1 MPGIYIEIEA
11 KYQNLVDAFVQV
23 VEIVRAGQQI
33 SPQGAAVDYGRV
45 EQEVAQATAALERAA
60 HVQLLGALDV
70 DAPQVVIAGQT
81 YRKVMRSL
89 GSYYTQAGAVQL
101 ERTLYRKLAER
112 SGATVDAISLRTGA
126 LGEGWLPR
134 TAEAMAWECQRAPA
148 REAEAAT
155 KQWQRLPYSR
165 CAFERVAHLL
175 AEHYGQ
181 QRQAVER
188 ELVETM
194 TIPKEAQSV
203 SVSLDRVSV
212 PMEEP
217 RPGPQEYN
225 KKGVPKRMVQR
236 VYRMAYAATVTLHD
250 DKGHALHTLRYGR
263 MPKGDIEELCV
274 ALSDD
279 VMTMVRAFPA
289 LHVVLLCDGAK
300 ELWNVLGKEFTPAS
314 LGHPVYRLVDLW
326 HLLEKLGS
334 AARVLYG
341 ETVGASTLAAW
352 RLLLLNQSEAVE
364 QILQTLKDSG
374 KEHVRVGEGR
384 PVHEAITY
392 LQNHRADMD
401 YAKARSLGLPIGS
414 GNVEATCKSLFEV
427 RLKRPGCRW
436 KESTGAQ
443 IVDLRALALSD
454 RYTQAI
460 GLTLAPLRAPVSL
473 AADPGA
479 RLSCAA

>member
-1 MPGIYIEIEA
+1 MAKIYIEVEA
-11 KYQNLVDAFVQV
+11 KYQALVDAFMHLVDT
-23 VEIVRAGQQI
+23 VRTRQE
-33 SPQGAAVDYGRV
+33 STPVGAAVDYGLV

-60 HVQLLGALDV
+60 HAQLLEALDV
-70 DAPQVVIAGQT
+70 DAPQVVIAGQV

-89 GSYYTQAGAVQL
+89 GSYYTLAGAVQL
-101 ERTLYRKLAER
+101 ERTLYRRRGER
-112 SGATVDAISLRTGA
+112 TAATVDAISLRTGA
-126 LGEGWLPR
+126 VGEGWLPK

-148 REAEAAT
+148 REAEAAS

-165 CAFERVAHLL
+165 CAFERVAHLV

-181 QRQAVER
+181 RRQAVER
-188 ELVETM
+188 ELVQTM
-194 TIPKEAQSV
+194 PLPKEAHSV

-225 KKGVPKRMVQR
+225 KKGIPKRMVQR
-236 VYRMAYAATVTLHD
+236 VYRMAYAATVKLHD
-250 DKGHALHTLRYGR
+250 EKGRALHTLRYGR

-279 VMTMVRAFPA
+279 VMTLLRACPS
-289 LHVVLLCDGAK
+289 LLVVLLCDGAK
-300 ELWNVLGKEFTPAS
+300 ELWNVLGKEFNS
-314 LGHPVYRLVDLW
+314 SELGHPVHRLVDLW

-334 AARVLYG
+334 AARALYG
-341 ETVGASTLAAW
+341 ESEGASALATW
-352 RLLLLNQSEAVE
+352 RLLLLNEPDAVDRV
-364 QILQTLKDSG
+364 LQTLQDSG
-374 KEHVRVGEGR
+374 KEHVRFADGR

-392 LQNHRADMD
+392 LQNHRADMN
-401 YAKARSLGLPIGS
+401 YAQARSLGLPVGS

-454 RYTQAI
+454 RYAQGI
-460 GLTLAPLRAPVSL
+460 GLALAPLRVPVCPVSV
-473 AADPGA
+473 P
-479 RLSCAA
+479 RTKLSCAA